1 MSSRQKRS
9 SGGYGLR
16 KKAAKK
22 KLDDNF
28 EYYFSKMN
36 VPLPSTT
43 PSKSVKQ
50 QQQRDSKYNEDIS
63 VMSKDASP
71 PYHSD
76 KSRNEEMLSSPRKPR
91 GRPRKR
97 PLEEGMMAIQSP
109 THIYPS
115 VIKQE
120 DVKIRKITKA
130 KPVIQNEDAETEES
144 YIQEN
149 IVETVVVEC
158 MQQEERQECE
168 KDTLEDD
175 IHRVKYD
182 PASMKI
188 ERDIREEH
196 MLVEEVV
203 PMTVTVSD
211 EHERDGEK
219 ENQPQVVVEESVIIQ
234 AGSDPEEM
242 IVKLTP
248 TNHLDD
254 EGELD
259 EGEDPDIEEMIVKS
273 STHPRQRRKYKRARL
288 SHATIARL
296 SQLNPEDKIECNEC
310 HKLLKPSSFRQH
322 LRTHTGIKPFGC
334 EVCEARF
341 TRKGDVERHV
351 RIVHHKQKPFKC
363 CRCQRAFGDK
373 KNLRWHLMNHDK
385 KLFYVCEVCGFK
397 FGKREYWENHVRFIH
412 PVHIDVTGLVGEEG
426 AEEDEEAGMETGLE
440 GGRTQLAHG
449 RIGVIIGEDEGEV
462 DDPLGNEEEE
472 QAAAVSNLR
481 VSSYSMN
488 DAVEMDEERYVQN
501 EVERSKKLKGVT
513 MITSQRG
520 GQRHNQQH
528 IVKLNVEDLASSNS
542 QKSSIIRRVVSMA
555 DLVQMTTRTTG
566 GLNNGDERGSNEYIL
581 PDHEHGGI
589 EAVVIRFD
597 EEGGSCIEGGQST
610 PQHHIVS
617 SGEEVV
623 EEVGRNG
630 SLIHV
635 YTSGVAE
642 LVGDSE
648 GQQPVVIET
657 QDYEQGDELPV
668 SEGKGATLEVQE
680 LSNESNVVE
689 VRVSGEID
697 TSEVQEETKCKVVES
712 MVHKLDEQQSV
723 GEKPSPPK
731 VISIVLKG
739 EEESGLIGRGPSG
752 DANQAVQTLIEAL
765 LDAAKDDSQRPGL
778 GEATASSGDI
788 PKDT

>member
-22 KLDDNF
+22 KLDDDF

-36 VPLPSTT
+36 VPIPSPT
-43 PSKSVKQ
+43 PPKPVK
-50 QQQRDSKYNEDIS
+50 QRDSKYNEDIG
-63 VMSKDASP
+63 VMSKDIHPTSP
-71 PYHSD
+71 PFHRE
-76 KSRNEEMLSSPRKPR
+76 KPRNDDPLSPRKQR

-97 PLEEGMMAIQSP
+97 PLEEGMIAVQSP
-109 THIYPS
+109 PHIYTSPVKS
-115 VIKQE
+115 DSIKLKKIPK
-120 DVKIRKITKA
+120 VKHI
-130 KPVIQNEDAETEES
+130 IQTEETEVEEH
-144 YIQEN
+144 YAPEN

-158 MQQEERQECE
+158 MQPDEREECE
-168 KDTLEDD
+168 KDSLVDEM
-175 IHRVKYD
+175 HRIKFESVNV
-182 PASMKI
+182 KI
-188 ERDIREEH
+188 EREMREEH

-203 PMTVTVSD
+203 PMSVTVTE
-211 EHERDGEK
+211 EHEQDGEK
-219 ENQPQVVVEESVIIQ
+219 ENQPQEVVEESVIIQ
-234 AGSDPEEM
+234 AATESDEM

-248 TNHLDD
+248 TTHLEE
-254 EGELD
+254 EGELE
-259 EGEDPDIEEMIVKS
+259 EGEDPELEEMIVKS
-273 STHPRQRRKYKRARL
+273 SPLPRARRKYKRPKL

-296 SQLNPEDKIECNEC
+296 SELHPEDKIECNEC

-412 PVHIDVTGLVGEEG
+412 PVQMDVSGLVDEEG
-426 AEEDEEAGMETGLE
+426 VEDDEEHGME
-440 GGRTQLAHG
+440 GGRGDIEQS
-449 RIGVIIGEDEGEV
+449 RIGVIIGEEDGEV

-472 QAAAVSNLR
+472 QAAAVSNIR
-481 VSSYSMN
+481 VSSY
-488 DAVEMDEERYVQN
+488 AVHDGEELEDVEYVPGN
-501 EVERSKKLKGVT
+501 IEKGNKLRGVT
-513 MITSQRG
+513 MITKKRNQK
-520 GQRHNQQH
+520 HNQQQQH
-528 IVKLNVEDLASSNS
+528 IVKLNVGELASSNS
-542 QKSSIIRRVVSMA
+542 QKGSITRRVLSMA

-566 GLNNGDERGSNEYIL
+566 SLNSGDEKGASEYVIQ
-581 PDHEHGGI
+581 DQEHGGI

-597 EEGGSCIEGGQST
+597 EDDGMDDDHST
-610 PQHHIVS
+610 PHHHIVTNADDV
-617 SGEEVV
+617 GEDVS
-623 EEVGRNG
+623 RSDN
-630 SLIHV
+630 LIHV
-635 YTSGVAE
+635 YTSEVSD
-642 LVGDSE
+642 LVGDSD
-648 GQQPVVIET
+648 GQQPVVIDTRE
-657 QDYEQGDELPV
+657 YEHVGDSST
-668 SEGKGATLEVQE
+668 SERKGGTIEVQE
-680 LSNESNVVE
+680 VSSESNIVE
-689 VRVSGEID
+689 VRVSGED
-697 TSEVQEETKCKVVES
+697 MDAGEVQDGSKANTVVETVS
-712 MVHKLDEQQSV
+712 HTSDEQAAE
-723 GEKPSPPK
+723 GKGSPPK

-739 EEESGLIGRGPSG
+739 DEESGLIGRRPSG

-778 GEATASSGDI
+778 VEAPASNDDT